1 MNNKRGKLIQPP
13 TSSRVSAVCLVIL
26 ATIAT
31 AWAFMFTKAIMIPFV
46 LSLFIAFTVS
56 PLIDVL
62 RKHLKVPRMIAII
75 LTLLIVTG
83 CLVVFGL
90 LISTN
95 VKVFLANIETYQ
107 EKVYAAA
114 EYLLNK
120 ADSWGVGV
128 KKEAVIESLRSLPV
142 FDYVSTT
149 AGKIFSG
156 VVNFALVTI
165 FVLFLLSG
173 KEQRMPKKGMWVE
186 IGASTRKYLL
196 TKTVMSMITG
206 ALTALILTIL
216 GLDMA
221 PMFGL
226 LAFLLNFI
234 PTLGSLIALLLP
246 IPVALIQFDSTALI
260 LLSVLLPGAVQMA
273 IGGIMEPKLMG
284 DTLDLHPVTILLAL
298 MFWGLLWGPIGA
310 LLATPIC
317 VIVKSV
323 LLRFEPSHDF
333 GELMAGRLPSLETLE
348 S

>member
-1 MNNKRGKLIQPP
+1 MKNNRSNLIQPP
-13 TSSRVSAVCLVIL
+13 TSSRVSAACLVIL

-62 RKHLKVPRMIAII
+62 RKYLKVPRIVAII
-75 LTLLIVTG
+75 LTLLLVSG
-83 CLVVFGL
+83 FLVVFGL

-95 VKVFLANIETYQ
+95 VKVFLANIELYQ

-120 ADSWGVGV
+120 ANSWGMGV
-128 KKEAVIESLRSLPV
+128 KKEAVIESLRSLPI

-149 AGKIFSG
+149 AGKILSG

-165 FVLFLLSG
+165 FVLFLLTS
-173 KEQRMPKKGMWVE
+173 KEQQMPKKGMWAQV
-186 IGASTRKYLL
+186 GSSTRKYLL
-196 TKTVMSMITG
+196 TKTVMSVITG
-206 ALTALILTIL
+206 ALTGLILSIL

-221 PMFGL
+221 AMFGL

-246 IPVALIQFDSTALI
+246 IPVALIQFDSSVLI

-284 DTLDLHPVTILLAL
+284 ETLDLHPITILLAL

-317 VIVKSV
+317 VIIKSA
-323 LLRFEPSHDF
+323 LLRFEVSHDF
-333 GELMAGRLPSLETLE
+333 GELMAGRLPSIETLE

>member
-1 MNNKRGKLIQPP
+1 MRPIPNNLIQPP
-13 TSSRVSAVCLVIL
+13 TSSRVTAVCLVIL
-26 ATIAT
+26 ANIAT
-31 AWAFMFTKAIMIPFV
+31 AHAFMFTKAIMIPFV

-56 PLIDVL
+56 PLVDLI
-62 RKHLKVPRMIAII
+62 RKYIKVPRIIAIMM
-75 LTLLIVTG
+75 TLLIVTG
-83 CLVVFGL
+83 FLVIFGL

-95 VKVFLANIETYQ
+95 VKVFLTNIEAYQ

-114 EYLLNK
+114 EYLMDR
-120 ADSWGVGV
+120 ADSWGLGIR
-128 KKEAVIESLRSLPV
+128 KEAVIESLRSLPV

-165 FVLFLLSG
+165 FVLFLLTG
-173 KEQRMPKKGMWVE
+173 KEQAMPKKGMWAQ
-186 IGASTRKYLL
+186 IGTSTRKYLL

-206 ALTALILTIL
+206 ALTALIFTIL

-221 PMFGL
+221 ATFCL

-234 PTLGSLIALLLP
+234 PTLGSLLALLIP
-246 IPVALIQFDSTALI
+246 MPVALIQFDSSILI
-260 LLSVLLPGAVQMA
+260 MLCILLPGAVQMVV
-273 IGGIMEPKLMG
+273 GGIMEPKLMG

-317 VIVKSV
+317 VIIKSV
-323 LLRFEPSHDF
+323 LLRFEASHDF